1 MLAVTPSAAFLIPD
15 CSTYF
20 PISVR
25 ILFSNPALQV
35 VPLRNRGSNDFLV
48 FVDFLDLEDIMESK
62 YESKSVGWET

>member
-25 ILFSNPALQV
+25 ILLSNPALQV
-35 VPLRNRGSNDFLV
+35 VPLRNCRIQRLFGLGR
-48 FVDFLDLEDIMESK
+48 LLEFGRHDEK
-62 YESKSVGWET
+62 